1 MLILYINILNFVN
14 MKIRYYIFFFF
25 LMFFTTIHAQSVLLD
40 DFNRA
45 DNNTVGNG
53 WTEVE
58 TSSPASIAIASNRL
72 KMGSSI
78 AGRDWAYQDISSHYI
93 TAGLSTNTMDSMVWA
108 INFYQTRPDPSGFD
122 NSNYGIA
129 FVLGSN
135 NSNCTEGNGYAVVL
149 GNSGSTDAIRLAR
162 FSGGL
167 DLNSNITNIIS
178 YSDFGNV
185 YISIKVTYKPSTNT
199 WKLYVES
206 STTAFPQSDPR
217 NTATLVGTAIDNTY
231 TSTSYD
237 LKYLGCLWNH
247 SSGSSE
253 YALFDDIYIPQ
264 SSVIGTSDIVAV
276 ANSESS
282 YVPSNDNTAG
292 PLTSTQGTQV
302 WQFKI
307 RDGGA
312 SLNDADNLP
321 TIVTGIKI
329 SNANSAN
336 INWSTAIKSIDLFD
350 GSTNIG
356 SLQNGSANLTA
367 TYAYFTGLNIS
378 VSDNTEKTITV
389 RLTLNCPLGTG
400 NDDGDYLRFNIN
412 ATDVSTQSS
421 STSSQMA
428 NFSPAYSS
436 DVSPRNEIQVTATRL
451 LFTQQPTTTLVNA
464 TMTPAVIVSAVDLC
478 GNRDLSY
485 NGDISIISTGTLDNS
500 PITVTASN
508 GQASFGNIIHTDTDT
523 NIVLIASATGLTS
536 DTSNTFNIY
545 MVTQFEDGDFIV
557 LSLCSNIATCQTGYS
572 TGDDEISFMC
582 FKNISTNDE
591 FIITDNG
598 YERKYAGKW
607 GTSEGTYLI
616 KRTGGTIPAGTV
628 ITIRLRNASPYFEGV
643 YPDNNWSM
651 TNIGW
656 SGTSVV
662 LNSNGDQIYFFQGGT
677 WDKGSASNAHDAT
690 YTPGHYLFAFNTKNS
705 WTSFGNSTQESG
717 LVMGMECMSMMPGVA
732 SDFIVYTGSTDTA
745 SKIDWIRRANNPA
758 NWTSFSGCS
767 DYYSDNR
774 HSGKSYGISTSASG
788 TYVWTGE
795 KSNNWFDCGNWQNL
809 KIPDTLANVIIPA
822 NGVTNEVSIPT
833 PPTTPITY
841 QAAYCQDIL
850 IDTNRT
856 FTLSNADSKLWIYRN
871 ANIKTSFTL
880 SQGLVVFKGINDGYL
895 KIDSGRIVKFY
906 DVELNKISSN
916 KTLNLYDDFS
926 SLIVQN
932 QLKLQKGIINN
943 QNNNSVVIIEN
954 TATNAVSSHSI
965 NSYIANKIKRKVNS
979 TGSYDLPLGTTSYHE
994 LANINLNNAPG
1005 ISYISAK
1012 FNNPISPIDISGLG
1026 LYVNGTLLTDL
1037 LNYGYWTIEQEGATT
1052 LDYNISITSRG
1063 HNNQAAFASAHT
1075 VVKRTNSSANWSLEG
1090 AHNNS
1095 DQAMGTDVNG
1105 TNWVL
1110 AKRTNLTTMSDF
1122 AIAKGTNPL
1131 PIELLYFDAYLENQ
1145 QIKLKWAT
1153 ATEQNVSHFSIYR
1166 NNYTKNSQNAI
1177 LNIPAFGNSNQLQEY
1192 ITTDCNPVN
1201 GWNTY
1206 YLEEIDYDGTQTL
1219 VATDAI
1225 YYNYSKDIEFEYD
1238 NSSQL
1243 LFIKLN
1249 EICDSYQSLII
1260 YSIDGKTMYNYD
1272 LTNNTNVSI
1281 PLNINS
1287 PVILKFNICNSS
1299 QQYLLVP

>member
-1 MLILYINILNFVN
+1 MKNKHYIFIFFVLILTKVN
-14 MKIRYYIFFFF
+14 
-25 LMFFTTIHAQSVLLD
+25 AQTVLLD

-58 TSSPASIAIASNRL
+58 TSLPASISIASNRL
-72 KMGSSI
+72 KMGSTT

-108 INFYQTRPDPSGFD
+108 INFYQTRTDPSGFD
-122 NSNYGIA
+122 NGNYGIA
-129 FVLGSN
+129 FVLGST
-135 NSNCTEGNGYAVVL
+135 NSDFKEGNGYAVVL

-167 DLNSNITNIIS
+167 DLNTNITNIIS

-206 STTAFPQSDPR
+206 NSTAFPQADPR
-217 NTATLVGTAIDNTY
+217 NTATLANTATDNTY
-231 TSTSYD
+231 TGTSYN

-247 SSGSSE
+247 STGGTD

-282 YVPSNDNTAG
+282 YVPSNVNTAG

-336 INWSTAIKSIDLFD
+336 TNWSTAIKSIDLFD

-367 TYAYFTGLNIS
+367 TYAHFTGLNIS

-400 NDDGDYLRFNIN
+400 NDDGDFLKLNIN
-412 ATDVSTQSS
+412 AADVSTQSA

-436 DVSPRNEIQVTATRL
+436 DVAPRNEIQVTATRL

-662 LNSNGDQIYFFQGGT
+662 LNSNGDQIYFLQGGT
-677 WDKGSASNAHDAT
+677 WYKGSASNAQDAT
-690 YTPGHYLFAFNTKNS
+690 YTPGHYLFAFNTYNR
-705 WTSFGNSTQESG
+705 WQSFIDDSKESG

-732 SDFIVYTGSTDTA
+732 SDFIIYTGSIDTA
-745 SKIDWIRRANNPA
+745 SKIDWIRRVNNPD
-758 NWTSFSGCS
+758 NWTSYSGCS
-767 DYYSDNR
+767 NYYTDNR
-774 HSGKSYGISTSASG
+774 HYQKNYGISTSASG

-795 KSNNWFDCGNWQNL
+795 KNNNWFDCGNWQNL
-809 KIPDTLANVIIPA
+809 KVPDTLANVIIPA
-822 NGVTNEVSIPT
+822 SGVTNEVSIPA
-833 PPTTPITY
+833 PPTTPISY
-841 QAAYCQDIL
+841 QAAYCKDIL
-850 IDTNRT
+850 IDANRT
-856 FTLSNADSKLWIYRN
+856 FTMSSTDSKLWIYRN
-871 ANIKTSFTL
+871 MTIKTSFTL

-895 KIDSGRIVKFY
+895 KIDNGRDAKFY
-906 DVELNKISSN
+906 DVEINKASSSLR
-916 KTLNLYDDFS
+916 LNLYDDYT
-926 SLIVQN
+926 SLIIQN
-932 QLKLQKGIINN
+932 QLKLQNGIINN

-954 TATNAVSSHSI
+954 PATNAVSSHSI

-994 LANINLNNAPG
+994 IANITLNNAPG
-1005 ISYISAK
+1005 INYINAK
-1012 FNNPISPIDISGLG
+1012 FNTPITPIDISGLG
-1026 LYVNGTLLTDL
+1026 LNVNGTLLTEL
-1037 LNYGYWTIEQEGATT
+1037 LNYGYWTIEQVGATT
-1052 LDYNISITSRG
+1052 MDYDITITSRG
-1063 HNNQAAFASAHT
+1063 HNNQATQAAAHT
-1075 VVKRTNSSANWSLEG
+1075 IVKRENSFVNWSLAG
-1090 AHNNS
+1090 THNNS
-1095 DQAMGTDVNG
+1095 DQAMGTDING
-1105 TNWVL
+1105 TNWVK

-1122 AIAKGTNPL
+1122 AIAKGAYPL

-1153 ATEQNVSHFSIYR
+1153 ASEQNVSHFSIYR
-1166 NNYTKNSQNAI
+1166 NNYPNQSQNA
-1177 LNIPAFGNSNQLQEY
+1177 LFNIPAFGNSSQFREY
-1192 ITTDCNPVN
+1192 LETDYEPAS
-1201 GWNTY
+1201 GWNIY

-1225 YYNYSKDIEFEYD
+1225 YYNIDKNIEYQYD
-1238 NSSQL
+1238 RSSHT
-1243 LFIKLN
+1243 LFIHIPEN
-1249 EICDSYQSLII
+1249 CDSYQSLYI
-1260 YSIDGKTMYNYD
+1260 YSIDGKTLYNYD
-1272 LTNNTNVSI
+1272 LTNITYEYL
-1281 PLNINS
+1281 PLNICS
-1287 PVILKFNICNSS
+1287 PVILKFNICNTI